1 MWLSVQLLF
10 FQFIEKVKEEV
21 VSQAPVQL
29 WDDSGSGGKPAPLGI
44 ASDVMWCVPH
54 GWEDEGMRFII
65 FLLFLKWCLNMFNG
79 FDPMGFPHH
88 QVPPFGRRVLFSSC
102 NITSGKHGENF
113 PCQRRVCWLSERKQ
127 IVTLGISLIFKQRFY
142 LCFYKVRL
150 RFTKLFFSEK
160 FARIYNPET
169 QCIWYMYLYIYYKKI
184 NHSCRW
190 TYIYICIYIY
200 ICMEHLGKWYLGDVC
215 YSYTHPS

>member
-150 RFTKLFFSEK
+150 RFTKLFFQKSSLG
-160 FARIYNPET
+160 FTT
-169 QCIWYMYLYIYYKKI
+169 QKLNVYGIFTYTFTIKRLIT
-184 NHSCRW
+184 HVGGH
-190 TYIYICIYIY
+190 TYIYMYIYIY
-200 ICMEHLGKWYLGDVC
+200 MHGAFG
-215 YSYTHPS
+215 